1 MPEFLRTLL
10 ALLALAT
17 MVFAFAKVP
26 ACALATTPEDYL
38 RRRNLWFGITLTV
51 FLAHNYWIYILVVG
65 VILLLAVQKEKNGL
79 ALFFALLFAV
89 PPIPNEIGG
98 LGIIN
103 FFFTIDYLRLVALT
117 ILLPTYLYLL
127 KQKDTEKFGRY
138 LPDKLLAGYLILQLL
153 LIQDVST
160 LTNTLRMGVFYP
172 FLGIFLPY
180 FVASRSVRSLEDF
193 RAVLMAFV
201 IAALVLSA
209 IGFFEYA
216 RHWLLYDPL
225 EKTLN
230 VSWKLSRYLA
240 RDGGDLRA
248 QASTGQPI
256 PLGFVIAV
264 GMGFYLYLKKVVPDG
279 RRWWLGMILLAAGL
293 FAPISR
299 GPWVGAAIM
308 LLLFLL
314 TGPNPGRKIVRLGIV
329 GIVAIPVLMATPA
342 GEKLI
347 SYLPWVGEVEARTVD
362 FRQMMLL
369 NSIDVILQNPLF
381 GGFDYMYSTELQEMA
396 TGSGF
401 IDIVN
406 SYIGIAL
413 AQGLVG
419 LSLFAGTFFAIIL
432 SIVRSMRKIVDKED
446 ERYVLGQALFS
457 VLIGVLVTIGT
468 VSSISVI
475 PVVYWSIAGLG
486 VAYARMLE
494 NHLKTSGALLPLTGS
509 SQGDVRVASATAFSS
524 ASERIRA
531 DRSQSNRLDIS

>member
-17 MVFAFAKVP
+17 IVFAFAKVP
-26 ACALATTPEDYL
+26 ACAVAMTPADYL

-51 FLAHNYWIYILVVG
+51 FFAHNYWIYILVVG
-65 VILLLAVQKEKNGL
+65 VILLLAIQKEKNRL
-79 ALFFALLFAV
+79 ALFFVLLFAV

-98 LGIIN
+98 LGMIN

-117 ILLPTYLYLL
+117 ILLPTYLHLL
-127 KQKDTEKFGRY
+127 KQKDTEKFGRH

-160 LTNTLRMGVFYP
+160 LTNTLRLGVFYP

-180 FVASRSVRSLEDF
+180 YVASRSVRSLEDF

-209 IGFFEYA
+209 IGIFEYA

-225 EKTLN
+225 EKTLDVN
-230 VSWKLSRYLA
+230 WKLSRYLA
-240 RDGGDLRA
+240 REAGGLRA

-264 GMGFYLYLKKVVPDG
+264 AMGFFLYLKKVVPDG
-279 RRWWLGMILLAAGL
+279 RRWALGMILLAAGL
-293 FAPISR
+293 FSPISR

-308 LLLFLL
+308 LLFFLL
-314 TGPNPGRKIVRLGIV
+314 TGPNPGRKILRLGIV

-342 GEKLI
+342 GEKI
-347 SYLPWVGEVEARTVD
+347 IGYLPWVGHVEAETVD
-362 FRQMMLL
+362 FREMMLL
-369 NSIDVILQNPLF
+369 NSIDVILRNPLF

-406 SYIGIAL
+406 NYVGIAL

-419 LSLFAGTFFAIIL
+419 LSLFVGTFAAIL
-432 SIVRSMRKIVDKED
+432 LNIVRSMRKIRDKED
-446 ERYVLGQALFS
+446 ELYILGQSLFS
-457 VLIGVLVTIGT
+457 VLIGVLVIIGT

-486 VAYARMLE
+486 VAYARILE
-494 NHLKTSGALLPLTGS
+494 SHVKANSVQPLQREP
-509 SQGDVRVASATAFSS
+509 SQVDVRVAAATAFSR

-531 DRSQSNRLDIS
+531 DRSQSNRFDIS